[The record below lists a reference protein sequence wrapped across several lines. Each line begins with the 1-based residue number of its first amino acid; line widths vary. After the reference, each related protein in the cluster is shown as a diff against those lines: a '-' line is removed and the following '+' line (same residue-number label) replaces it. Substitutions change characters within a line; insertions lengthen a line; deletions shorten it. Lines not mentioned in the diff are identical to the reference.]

1 MKQDWTMYI
10 WKTDRRTKKGERLFS
25 TTVWT
30 GRDQAAMEREVY
42 ELYVHHYP
50 RGQFRIEFFPTT
62 KTVKN
67 LMTGEEVTIPYD
79 TPWCCN
85 PASETY
91 WSM

>member
-1 MKQDWTMYI
+1 MKQNWTLYI
-10 WKTDRRTKKGERLFS
+10 YKVDRRCKSGERLFS

-42 ELYVHHYP
+42 ELHVHHYP
-50 RGQFRIEFFPTT
+50 RGQFRMEFVPTT
-62 KTVKN
+62 KWVKN
-67 LMTGEEVTIPYD
+67 LMTGEMVEIPHD

-91 WSM
+91 WSS